1 MRNKT
6 TQIPEEVSLL
16 VKEYRRAEKEI
27 EKNLHIPFVGSEV
40 FVHIFIPKL
49 TKLIKK
55 YGMSTL
61 KKAFREYKKHDCKE
75 VVVS

>member
-16 VKEYRRAEKEI
+16 VKEYRRAEREI
-27 EKNLHIPFVGSEV
+27 DIPFVESEV